1 MMATLT
7 AISTKGGGGGK
18 GSLKYICRDDKT
30 EQGRW
35 ITAINCTPQTAYD
48 EFRNTKQLY
57 GKTDGAQYFHFVQSH
72 PSGYEISPELAL
84 KIAREFAEKAF
95 KGFECVI
102 ACHTDAPHI
111 HCHFIVNSVSCEDG
125 HKFRSNKFT
134 LKAMRE
140 LSDEICMKYGV
151 ATLDRS
157 HLEHKSKGVS
167 PREYHSGM
175 KGECWKIELMN
186 TIDYA
191 MRKAKSK
198 KHFIWLMRQEGYSVK
213 WQDNHKY
220 ITYTCP
226 NGCRVRDDKLHEE
239 KYRKE
244 MMIREFEIR
253 GNEAR
258 LARERRESLGHKQGD
273 LGVRQQLEGSDWLN
287 EADLGYAGGDTGNDV
302 GPADER
308 GHAVSAEEDRAEFRA
323 GADRAAQSL
332 AGHSL
337 TGWETERAILYADE
351 AARRV
356 QAQTKGQ
363 VVDSSLDFAGKLGL
377 AADGL
382 ALLASLTEPEPVE
395 DDVWRGSDRKT
406 LAKEFEKKEE
416 LGMKM

>member
-1 MMATLT
+1 MATVT

-35 ITAINCTPQTAYD
+35 ITAINCTPQTAYE

-72 PSGYEISPELAL
+72 PSGYDISPELAL
-84 KIAREFAEKAF
+84 KIAREFSEKAF

-134 LKAMRE
+134 LKAMRQ

-151 ATLDRS
+151 ATLDKS
-157 HLEHKSKGVS
+157 HLQKKSRGVS

-175 KGECWKIELMN
+175 KGESWKIELMN

-191 MRKAKSK
+191 MLKAKSK
-198 KHFIWLMRQEGYSVK
+198 KHFLWLMRQEGYSVK

-258 LARERRESLGHKQGD
+258 LARERRESLGHQSRD
-273 LGVRQQLEGSDWLN
+273 VSVRQQLESVDRLN
-287 EADLGYAGGDTGNDV
+287 EADLGYADGDTGNDV
-302 GPADER
+302 ELADER
-308 GHAVSAEEDRAEFRA
+308 GHAVSADKDRAEFGA
-323 GADRAAQSL
+323 GADRAAESL
-332 AGHSL
+332 AGHGH
-337 TGWETERAILYADE
+337 TGWETERAILIADE

-356 QAQTKGQ
+356 QAQAQGQ
-363 VVDSSLDFAGKLGL
+363 TVGCDNSLTSELGAAALGL
-377 AADGL
+377 GALAALIAD
-382 ALLASLTEPEPVE
+382 EPAE
-395 DDVWRGSDRKT
+395 DDDFQISDRKL
-406 LAKEFEKKEE
+406 LAEEFRKKEE

>member
-1 MMATLT
+1 MMATVT

-18 GSLKYICRDDKT
+18 GLLRYICRDDKT

-72 PSGYEISPELAL
+72 PSGYDISPELAL

-175 KGECWKIELMN
+175 KGESWKIELMN

-198 KHFIWLMRQEGYSVK
+198 KHFLWLMRQEGYSVK

-258 LARERRESLGHKQGD
+258 LARERRESLGHQSCD
-273 LGVRQQLEGSDWLN
+273 ISVRQQLEGSDRPY
-287 EADLGYAGGDTGNDV
+287 EADLGYAGGDIGNDV

-308 GHAVSAEEDRAEFRA
+308 GHAGSADKDRAEFGA
-323 GADRAAQSL
+323 GADRAAESASRFGQ
-332 AGHSL
+332 
-337 TGWETERAILYADE
+337 TGWETERAILCADE

-356 QAQTKGQ
+356 QAQAQGQ
-363 VVDSSLDFAGKLGL
+363 AVGCDNNLTSELGVAALGL
-377 AADGL
+377 GALAALIAD
-382 ALLASLTEPEPVE
+382 EPAE
-395 DDVWRGSDRKT
+395 DDDFKISDRKQ
-406 LAKEFEKKEE
+406 LAEEFRKKEE

>member
-1 MMATLT
+1 MATVT

-18 GSLKYICRDDKT
+18 GSLRYICRDDKT
-30 EQGRW
+30 ENKKW
-35 ITAINCTPQTAYD
+35 VTAINCTPQTAYE
-48 EFRNTKQLY
+48 EFRNTKQLFNIN
-57 GKTDGAQYFHFVQSH
+57 DGTQYFHFVQSH
-72 PSGYEISPELAL
+72 PSGYDISPELAL
-84 KIAREFAEKAF
+84 EIAREFAEKAF
-95 KGFECVI
+95 EGFQCVI

-134 LKAMRE
+134 LKKMRE
-140 LSDEICMKYGV
+140 LSDEICKRHGV
-151 ATLDRS
+151 VTLDRS
-157 HLEHKSKGVS
+157 HLQKKSQGVS
-167 PREYHSGM
+167 PREYQVGM
-175 KGECWKIELMN
+175 KGESWKVELIN

-198 KHFIWLMRQEGYSVK
+198 KHFMWLMRQEGYSVK

-226 NGCRVRDDKLHEE
+226 NGCRARDDKLHEE

-244 MMIREFEIR
+244 MMEREFKIR
-253 GNEAR
+253 GNEAS
-258 LARERRESLGHKQGD
+258 LARERRESVRHKQSD
-273 LGVRQQLEGSDWLN
+273 PGVRQQLEGFDRFN
-287 EADLGYAGGDTGNDV
+287 ETDFGYAGRDLGNDV
-302 GPADER
+302 ESADER
-308 GHAVSAEEDRAEFRA
+308 GHTVSAEKDRGQFGA
-323 GADRAAQSL
+323 GADGTAESAA
-332 AGHSL
+332 GPGL

-351 AARRV
+351 TARRI
-356 QAQTKGQ
+356 QAQAQ
-363 VVDSSLDFAGKLGL
+363 DHDVENSSGIVCGLGL

-382 ALLASLTEPEPVE
+382 GLLASLTEPEPVE

>member
-1 MMATLT
+1 MATVT

-18 GSLKYICRDDKT
+18 GSLRYICRDDKT
-30 EQGRW
+30 ENKKW
-35 ITAINCTPQTAYD
+35 VTAINCTPQTAYE
-48 EFRNTKQLY
+48 EFKNTKQLY

-72 PSGYEISPELAL
+72 PSGYDISPELAL
-84 KIAREFAEKAF
+84 EIAREFAEKAF
-95 KGFECVI
+95 EGFQCVI

-134 LKAMRE
+134 LQKMRE
-140 LSDEICMKYGV
+140 LSDEICQRHGV
-151 ATLDRS
+151 VTLDRS
-157 HLEHKSKGVS
+157 HLQKKSRGVS

-175 KGECWKIELMN
+175 KGESWKVELIN

-198 KHFIWLMRQEGYSVK
+198 KHFCWLMRQEGYNVK

-226 NGCRVRDDKLHEE
+226 NGCRARDDKLHEE

-244 MMIREFEIR
+244 MMEREFKIR
-253 GNEAR
+253 GYEAS
-258 LARERRESLGHKQGD
+258 LARERRESVRHKQSD
-273 LGVRQQLEGSDWLN
+273 PGVRQQLES
-287 EADLGYAGGDTGNDV
+287 ADRLDQADFGYASGDPGNDV
-302 GPADER
+302 GTFDER
-308 GHAVSAEEDRAEFRA
+308 GHTVSAEKDRAEFGA
-323 GADRAAQSL
+323 GADGAEESAAGSGL
-332 AGHSL
+332 S
-337 TGWETERAILYADE
+337 GWETERAILIADE
-351 AARRV
+351 TARRV
-356 QAQTKGQ
+356 QAQAQGQ
-363 VVDSSLDFAGKLGL
+363 VVDSSLDFAGGLGL

-406 LAKEFEKKEE
+406 LAKEIEKKEE

>member
-1 MMATLT
+1 MATVT

-18 GSLKYICRDDKT
+18 GSLRYICRDDKT

-84 KIAREFAEKAF
+84 RIAREFAEKAF

-175 KGECWKIELMN
+175 KGESWKIELMN

-198 KHFIWLMRQEGYSVK
+198 KHFMWLMRQEGYSVK

-226 NGCRVRDDKLHEE
+226 NGCRARDDKLHEE

-244 MMIREFEIR
+244 MMEREFKIR
-253 GNEAR
+253 GYEAS
-258 LARERRESLGHKQGD
+258 LARERRECVRHKQSD
-273 LGVRQQLEGSDWLN
+273 LGVRQQLEGSDRF
-287 EADLGYAGGDTGNDV
+287 DKVDFGYADGDLGNDV
-302 GPADER
+302 GAFDKR
-308 GHAVSAEEDRAEFRA
+308 GHTVSAEKDRAELGA
-323 GADRAAQSL
+323 GAVRTAESAAGS
-332 AGHSL
+332 GL

-351 AARRV
+351 TARRV
-356 QAQTKGQ
+356 QAQAQSQT
-363 VVDSSLDFAGKLGL
+363 VDTGLGITGNLSL

>member
-1 MMATLT
+1 MATVT

-18 GSLKYICRDDKT
+18 GSLRYICRDDKT
-30 EQGRW
+30 ENKKW
-35 ITAINCTPQTAYD
+35 VTAINCTSETAYQ
-48 EFRNTKQLY
+48 EFRNTKKLFN
-57 GKTDGAQYFHFVQSH
+57 KNDGTQYFHFVQSH
-72 PSGYEISPELAL
+72 PSGYDISPELAL
-84 KIAREFAEKAF
+84 EIAREFAEKAF
-95 KGFECVI
+95 EGFQCVI

-140 LSDEICMKYGV
+140 LSDEICERYGV
-151 ATLDRS
+151 ITLDRS

-175 KGECWKIELMN
+175 KGESWKIELIN

-198 KHFIWLMRQEGYSVK
+198 KHFCWLMRQEGYSVK
-213 WQDNHKY
+213 WQENHKY

-239 KYRKE
+239 KYQKE
-244 MMIREFEIR
+244 MMEREFKIR
-253 GNEAR
+253 GYEAS
-258 LARERRESLGHKQGD
+258 LARERRESLGHQSGNVS
-273 LGVRQQLEGSDWLN
+273 VRQQLEGSDRLDQ
-287 EADLGYAGGDTGNDV
+287 ADLGYAGGDLGDAV
-302 GPADER
+302 GAFDKR
-308 GHAVSAEEDRAEFRA
+308 GHTVSAEKNRAEFGS
-323 GADRAAQSL
+323 GADGTAESAAGL
-332 AGHSL
+332 GL
-337 TGWETERAILYADE
+337 TGWETERAILIADE

-356 QAQTKGQ
+356 QAQAQGQ
-363 VVDSSLDFAGKLGL
+363 VVDSSLDFAGEFGL

-395 DDVWRGSDRKT
+395 DDVWRESDRKE
-406 LAKEFEKKEE
+406 LAKELEKKEE

>member
-1 MMATLT
+1 MATVT

-18 GSLKYICRDDKT
+18 GSLRYICRDDKT
-30 EQGRW
+30 ENKKW
-35 ITAINCTPQTAYD
+35 VTAVNCTLQTAYE
-48 EFRNTKQLY
+48 EFKNTKQLY

-72 PSGYEISPELAL
+72 PSGYDISPELAL
-84 KIAREFAEKAF
+84 EIAREFAEKAF
-95 KGFECVI
+95 DGFQCVI

-140 LSDEICMKYGV
+140 LSDEICERHGV
-151 ATLDRS
+151 ITLDRS

-175 KGECWKIELMN
+175 KGESWKVELIN

-198 KHFIWLMRQEGYSVK
+198 KHFCWLMRQEGYSVK

-226 NGCRVRDDKLHEE
+226 NGCRARDDKLHEE

-244 MMIREFEIR
+244 MMEREFKIR
-253 GNEAR
+253 GNEAS
-258 LARERRESLGHKQGD
+258 LARERRESVRHKQSD
-273 LGVRQQLEGSDWLN
+273 LGIRQQLESSDRF
-287 EADLGYAGGDTGNDV
+287 DKVDFGYAGRDLGNGV
-302 GPADER
+302 GALDER
-308 GHAVSAEEDRAEFRA
+308 GHTVSAEEDRAEFGA
-323 GADRAAQSL
+323 GADRAEESA
-332 AGHSL
+332 AGPGL

-351 AARRV
+351 TARRV
-356 QAQTKGQ
+356 QAQAQGQ
-363 VVDSSLDFAGKLGL
+363 VVDSSLDFAGELGL
-377 AADGL
+377 AADSL
-382 ALLASLTEPEPVE
+382 ALLASLTEPESVE

-406 LAKEFEKKEE
+406 LAKEIEKKEE

>member
-1 MMATLT
+1 MATVT

-18 GSLKYICRDDKT
+18 GSLRYICRDDKT
-30 EQGRW
+30 ENQKW
-35 ITAINCTPQTAYD
+35 VTAINCTPQTAYE

-57 GKTDGAQYFHFVQSH
+57 GKTDGTQYFHFVQSH
-72 PSGYEISPELAL
+72 PSGYDISPELAL
-84 KIAREFAEKAF
+84 EIAREFAEEAF
-95 KGFECVI
+95 EGFQCVI

-134 LKAMRE
+134 LQKMRE
-140 LSDEICMKYGV
+140 LSDEICQRHGV
-151 ATLDRS
+151 VTLDKL
-157 HLEHKSKGVS
+157 HLQRKSRGVS

-175 KGECWKIELMN
+175 KGESWKVELIN

-198 KHFIWLMRQEGYSVK
+198 KHFMWLMRQEGYNVK
-213 WQDNHKY
+213 WQENHKY

-226 NGCRVRDDKLHEE
+226 NGCRARDDKLHEE

-244 MMIREFEIR
+244 MMEREFKIR
-253 GNEAR
+253 GYEAS
-258 LARERRESLGHKQGD
+258 LARERRESVRHKQSD
-273 LGVRQQLEGSDWLN
+273 VSVRQQLEGSDRIN
-287 EADLGYAGGDTGNDV
+287 ETDFGYAGRDPGNDV
-302 GPADER
+302 GAFDER
-308 GHAVSAEEDRAEFRA
+308 GHTVSAEKDRAELGA
-323 GADRAAQSL
+323 GAVRTAESAA
-332 AGHSL
+332 GPCL
-337 TGWETERAILYADE
+337 TGWETERAILFADE
-351 AARRV
+351 TARRV
-356 QAQTKGQ
+356 QAQAQGHD
-363 VVDSSLDFAGKLGL
+363 VENSPGIAGGLGL

>member
-1 MMATLT
+1 MATVT

-18 GSLKYICRDDKT
+18 GSLRYICRDDKT
-30 EQGRW
+30 ENKKW
-35 ITAINCTPQTAYD
+35 VTAINCTPQTAYE
-48 EFRNTKQLY
+48 EFRNTKKLFN
-57 GKTDGAQYFHFVQSH
+57 KNDGAQYFHFVQSH
-72 PSGYEISPELAL
+72 PSGYDISPELAL
-84 KIAREFAEKAF
+84 KIAKEFAEKVF

-125 HKFRSNKFT
+125 HKFHSNKFT

-151 ATLDRS
+151 ATLDKS

-175 KGECWKIELMN
+175 KGESWKIELMN

-191 MRKAKSK
+191 MKKAKSK
-198 KHFIWLMRQEGYSVK
+198 KHFCWLMRQEGYNVK

-226 NGCRVRDDKLHEE
+226 NGCRARDDKLHEE

-244 MMIREFEIR
+244 MMEREFKIR
-253 GNEAR
+253 GYEAS
-258 LARERRESLGHKQGD
+258 LTRERRESVRHKQSD
-273 LGVRQQLEGSDWLN
+273 LGVRQQLEGSDRIN
-287 EADLGYAGGDTGNDV
+287 ETDFGYAGRDLGNGV
-302 GPADER
+302 GALDER
-308 GHAVSAEEDRAEFRA
+308 GHTVSAEKDRAELGA
-323 GADRAAQSL
+323 GADRAAKSA
-332 AGHSL
+332 AGPGL
-337 TGWETERAILYADE
+337 TGWETERAILFADE
-351 AARRV
+351 TARRV
-356 QAQTKGQ
+356 QAQAQGQ
-363 VVDSSLDFAGKLGL
+363 VVDSGLDFAGGIGL

-382 ALLASLTEPEPVE
+382 GLLVSLTEPEPVE

>member
-1 MMATLT
+1 MATVT
-7 AISTKGGGGGK
+7 AISTKGGSGGK
-18 GSLKYICRDDKT
+18 GSLRYICRDDKT
-30 EQGRW
+30 ENKKW
-35 ITAINCTPQTAYD
+35 VTAINCTPETTYQ
-48 EFRNTKQLY
+48 EFRNTKKLFN
-57 GKTDGAQYFHFVQSH
+57 KNDGSQYFHFVQSH
-72 PSGYEISPELAL
+72 PSGYDISPELAL
-84 KIAREFAEKAF
+84 QIAREFAEKAF
-95 KGFECVI
+95 DGFQCVI

-125 HKFRSNKFT
+125 HKFHSNKFT

-140 LSDEICMKYGV
+140 LSDEICERHGV
-151 ATLDRS
+151 VTLDKS

-175 KGECWKIELMN
+175 KGESWKVDLIN

-198 KHFIWLMRQEGYSVK
+198 KHFCWLMRQEGYSVK
-213 WQDNHKY
+213 WQENHKY

-226 NGCRVRDDKLHEE
+226 NGCRARDDKLHEE

-244 MMIREFEIR
+244 MMEREFKIR
-253 GNEAR
+253 RYEAS
-258 LARERRESLGHKQGD
+258 LARTRREGTRHFTGD
-273 LGVRQQLEGSDWLN
+273 DRARQQLESAGGLDQ
-287 EADLGYAGGDTGNDV
+287 ADLGYAGGDFGD
-302 GPADER
+302 
-308 GHAVSAEEDRAEFRA
+308 AVVSDAPKRDARSAEQDRTEFGA
-323 GADRAAQSL
+323 GADGAAEST
-332 AGHSL
+332 AGLGL

-356 QAQTKGQ
+356 QTQAQGQ
-363 VVDSSLDFAGKLGL
+363 VVDSGLDFAGGLGL

-406 LAKEFEKKEE
+406 LAKELEKKEE

>member
-1 MMATLT
+1 MATVT

-18 GSLKYICRDDKT
+18 GLLRYICRDDKT
-30 EQGRW
+30 ENKKW
-35 ITAINCTPQTAYD
+35 VTAVNCTPQTAYE
-48 EFRNTKQLY
+48 EFRNTKKLFN
-57 GKTDGAQYFHFVQSH
+57 KNDGTQYFHFVQSH
-72 PSGYEISPELAL
+72 PSGYDISPELAL
-84 KIAREFAEKAF
+84 EIAREFAEKAF
-95 KGFECVI
+95 DGFQCVI

-140 LSDEICMKYGV
+140 LSDEICERHGV
-151 ATLDRS
+151 ITLDRS

-175 KGECWKIELMN
+175 KGESWKVELIN

-198 KHFIWLMRQEGYSVK
+198 NHFSWLMRQEGYSVK

-226 NGCRVRDDKLHEE
+226 NGCRARDDKLHEE

-244 MMIREFEIR
+244 MMEHEFKIR
-253 GNEAR
+253 GYEAS
-258 LARERRESLGHKQGD
+258 LARERRESLGHQSRD
-273 LGVRQQLEGSDWLN
+273 LSVRLKLEGSDRLD
-287 EADLGYAGGDTGNDV
+287 EADLGYTGGDFGNDV
-302 GPADER
+302 GSADER
-308 GHAVSAEEDRAEFRA
+308 RHAVSAEEDRAEFGA
-323 GADRAAQSL
+323 NADRASESVI
-332 AGHSL
+332 GHGH

-356 QAQTKGQ
+356 QTQVQGQ
-363 VVDSSLDFAGKLGL
+363 NVGCNNNLTSELGAATLGL
-377 AADGL
+377 GALAALIADES
-382 ALLASLTEPEPVE
+382 AE
-395 DDVWRGSDRKT
+395 DDDFQISDRKL
-406 LAKEFEKKEE
+406 LAEEFRKKEE

>member
-1 MMATLT
+1 MMATVT

-18 GSLKYICRDDKT
+18 GSLRYICRDDKT

-48 EFRNTKQLY
+48 EFRNTKQFY

-72 PSGYEISPELAL
+72 PSGYDISPELAL

-151 ATLDRS
+151 ATLDKS

-175 KGECWKIELMN
+175 KGESWKIELMN

-258 LARERRESLGHKQGD
+258 LARERRESPGHKQSNP
-273 LGVRQQLEGSDWLN
+273 GVRQQLEGSDRFN
-287 EADLGYAGGDTGNDV
+287 EADLGYADGDTGNDV

-356 QAQTKGQ
+356 QAQAQGQ
-363 VVDSSLDFAGKLGL
+363 VVDSGLDFAGGLGL

-382 ALLASLTEPEPVE
+382 GLLASLTEPEPVE

>member
-1 MMATLT
+1 MATVT

-18 GSLKYICRDDKT
+18 GSLRYICRDDKT
-30 EQGRW
+30 ENKKW
-35 ITAINCTPQTAYD
+35 VTAINCTPETAYE
-48 EFRNTKQLY
+48 EFRNTKNLY
-57 GKTDGAQYFHFVQSH
+57 NKTDGAQYFHFVQSH
-72 PSGYEISPELAL
+72 PSGYDISPELAL
-84 KIAREFAEKAF
+84 QIAREFAEKAF
-95 KGFECVI
+95 EGFQCVI

-140 LSDEICMKYGV
+140 LSDEICQRHGV
-151 ATLDRS
+151 VTLDRS
-157 HLEHKSKGVS
+157 HLQKQSRGVS

-175 KGECWKIELMN
+175 KGESWKVDLIN

-198 KHFIWLMRQEGYSVK
+198 KHFSWLMRQEGYSVK
-213 WQDNHKY
+213 WQENHKY

-244 MMIREFEIR
+244 MMEREFKIR
-253 GNEAR
+253 GYEAG
-258 LARERRESLGHKQGD
+258 LARERRESVRHKQSD
-273 LGVRQQLEGSDWLN
+273 VSVRQQLEGSDRFDKVDF
-287 EADLGYAGGDTGNDV
+287 EYAGGDLGDAV
-302 GPADER
+302 GAADEGRDAISSSEDR
-308 GHAVSAEEDRAEFRA
+308 GHLGA
-323 GADRAAQSL
+323 GADGTAESL
-332 AGHSL
+332 AGLGL
-337 TGWETERAILYADE
+337 TGWETERAILIADE
-351 AARRV
+351 TARRV
-356 QAQTKGQ
+356 QAQAQGQ
-363 VVDSSLDFAGKLGL
+363 VVDSSLDFAGGLGL

-382 ALLASLTEPEPVE
+382 GLLASLTEPEPVE

-406 LAKEFEKKEE
+406 LAKEIEKKEE

>member
-1 MMATLT
+1 MATVT
-7 AISTKGGGGGK
+7 AISTKGGSGGK
-18 GSLKYICRDDKT
+18 SSLRYICRDDKT
-30 EQGRW
+30 ENKKW
-35 ITAINCTPQTAYD
+35 VTAINCTPETAYQ
-48 EFRNTKQLY
+48 EFRNTKKLFN
-57 GKTDGAQYFHFVQSH
+57 KNDGTQYFHFVQSH
-72 PSGYEISPELAL
+72 PSGYDISPELAL
-84 KIAREFAEKAF
+84 QIAHEFAEKAF
-95 KGFECVI
+95 EGFQCVI

-140 LSDEICMKYGV
+140 LSDEICERHGV
-151 ATLDRS
+151 VTLDKS

-175 KGECWKIELMN
+175 NGESWKIELIN

-198 KHFIWLMRQEGYSVK
+198 KHFSWLMQQEGYSVK

-226 NGCRVRDDKLHEE
+226 NGCRARDDKLHEE

-244 MMIREFEIR
+244 MMEREFKIR
-253 GNEAR
+253 GNEAS
-258 LARERRESLGHKQGD
+258 LARARRESVRHKQSD
-273 LGVRQQLEGSDWLN
+273 LGVRQQLESAGGLDQ
-287 EADLGYAGGDTGNDV
+287 ADLGYAGRDLGDAVISDA
-302 GPADER
+302 PER
-308 GHAVSAEEDRAEFRA
+308 DAGSTEEDQAAFGAVADGTAE
-323 GADRAAQSL
+323 SL
-332 AGHSL
+332 AGPGL
-337 TGWETERAILYADE
+337 TGWETERAILIADE
-351 AARRV
+351 TARRV
-356 QAQTKGQ
+356 QAQAQGQ
-363 VVDSSLDFAGKLGL
+363 TVDSSLDFAGGLGL

-382 ALLASLTEPEPVE
+382 GLLASLTEPEPVE

-406 LAKEFEKKEE
+406 LAKEIEKKEE

>member
-1 MMATLT
+1 MATVT

-18 GSLKYICRDDKT
+18 GSLRYICRDDKT
-30 EQGRW
+30 ENKKW
-35 ITAINCTPQTAYD
+35 VTAINCTPETAYQ
-48 EFRNTKQLY
+48 EFRNTKKLFN
-57 GKTDGAQYFHFVQSH
+57 KNDGTQYFHFVQSH
-72 PSGYEISPELAL
+72 PSGYDISPELAL
-84 KIAREFAEKAF
+84 EIAREFAEKAF
-95 KGFECVI
+95 EGFQCVI

-140 LSDEICMKYGV
+140 LSDEICERHGIV
-151 ATLDRS
+151 TLDKS

-175 KGECWKIELMN
+175 KGESWKVDLIN

-198 KHFIWLMRQEGYSVK
+198 KHFMWLMRQEGYSVK
-213 WQDNHKY
+213 WRDNHKY

-226 NGCRVRDDKLHEE
+226 NGCRARDDKLHEE

-244 MMIREFEIR
+244 MMEREFKIR
-253 GNEAR
+253 GYEAS
-258 LARERRESLGHKQGD
+258 LARERRESVRHKQSD
-273 LGVRQQLEGSDWLN
+273 LGVRFKLEGPDRLDQ
-287 EADLGYAGGDTGNDV
+287 ADFGYAGGDPGNGV
-302 GPADER
+302 GAFDER
-308 GHAVSAEEDRAEFRA
+308 GHTVSAEKDRAELGA
-323 GADRAAQSL
+323 GAVRTAESAA
-332 AGHSL
+332 GPGL
-337 TGWETERAILYADE
+337 TGWETERAILIADE
-351 AARRV
+351 TARRV
-356 QAQTKGQ
+356 QAQAQGQ
-363 VVDSSLDFAGKLGL
+363 VVDSSLDFAGGLGL

-382 ALLASLTEPEPVE
+382 GLLASLTEPEPVE

>member
-1 MMATLT
+1 MATVT

-18 GSLKYICRDDKT
+18 GSLRYICRDDKT
-30 EQGRW
+30 ENKKW
-35 ITAINCTPQTAYD
+35 VTAINCTPQTAYE
-48 EFRNTKQLY
+48 EFRNTKKLY
-57 GKTDGAQYFHFVQSH
+57 GKTDGTQYFHFVQSH
-72 PSGYEISPELAL
+72 PSGYDISPELAL
-84 KIAREFAEKAF
+84 EIAREFAEKAF
-95 KGFECVI
+95 EGFQCVI

-140 LSDEICMKYGV
+140 LSDEICERHGV
-151 ATLDRS
+151 VTLDKS
-157 HLEHKSKGVS
+157 HLQRKSRGVS

-175 KGECWKIELMN
+175 KGESWKVELIN

-198 KHFIWLMRQEGYSVK
+198 KHFMWLMQQEGYYVK
-213 WQDNHKY
+213 WRDNHKY

-226 NGCRVRDDKLHEE
+226 NGCRARDDKLHEE

-244 MMIREFEIR
+244 LMEREFKIR
-253 GNEAR
+253 GYEAS
-258 LARERRESLGHKQGD
+258 LARERRESVRHKQSD
-273 LGVRQQLEGSDWLN
+273 LGVRQQLEGSDRLDQ
-287 EADLGYAGGDTGNDV
+287 ADLGYASGNLGNGV
-302 GPADER
+302 GAFDER
-308 GHAVSAEEDRAEFRA
+308 GHTVSAEKDRAEFRTD
-323 GADRAAQSL
+323 ADGTAESVI
-332 AGHSL
+332 GIGL
-337 TGWETERAILYADE
+337 TGWETERAILFADE
-351 AARRV
+351 TARRIQT
-356 QAQTKGQ
+356 QAQSHDVENSPGI
-363 VVDSSLDFAGKLGL
+363 AGGLGL

-382 ALLASLTEPEPVE
+382 GLLASLTEPEPVE

>member
-1 MMATLT
+1 MATVT

-18 GSLKYICRDDKT
+18 GSLRYICRDDKT

-35 ITAINCTPQTAYD
+35 VTAINCTPQTAYD

-84 KIAREFAEKAF
+84 KIAKEFAEKVF

-111 HCHFIVNSVSCEDG
+111 HCHFIVNSVSSEDG

-175 KGECWKIELMN
+175 KGESWKIELMN

-198 KHFIWLMRQEGYSVK
+198 KHFLWLMRQEGYSVK

-258 LARERRESLGHKQGD
+258 LARERRESLGHKQSD
-273 LGVRQQLEGSDWLN
+273 LGVRQQLEGSDRFDTMS
-287 EADLGYAGGDTGNDV
+287 DLLTREDTQYLLKKI
-302 GPADER
+302 EQSSE
-308 GHAVSAEEDRAEFRA
+308 HA
-323 GADRAAQSL
+323 
-332 AGHSL
+332 L
-337 TGWETERAILYADE
+337 TEQRKALQDL
-351 AARRV
+351 V
-356 QAQTKGQ
+356 KQ
-363 VVDSSLDFAGKLGL
+363 AGKLNEQFSTQTKQL
-377 AADGL
+377 EEFKHKLKARMWVVIIISQASL
-382 ALLASLTEPEPVE
+382 ALLLS
-395 DDVWRGSDRKT
+395 G
-406 LAKEFEKKEE
+406 
-416 LGMKM
+416 LGLWLR

>member
-1 MMATLT
+1 MATVT

-18 GSLKYICRDDKT
+18 GSLRYICRDDKT
-30 EQGRW
+30 ENKEW
-35 ITAINCTPQTAYD
+35 VTAINCTSQTAYE

-57 GKTDGAQYFHFVQSH
+57 GKTDGTQYFHFVQSH
-72 PSGYEISPELAL
+72 PSGYDISPDTAL
-84 KIAREFAEKAF
+84 EIAKEFAEKAF
-95 KGFECVI
+95 AGFQCVI

-134 LKAMRE
+134 LQKMRE
-140 LSDEICMKYGV
+140 LSDEICQRHGV
-151 ATLDRS
+151 VTLDRS
-157 HLEHKSKGVS
+157 HLQKKSRGIS

-175 KGECWKIELMN
+175 KGESWKVELIN

-198 KHFIWLMRQEGYSVK
+198 KHFCWLMRQEGYNVK

-226 NGCRVRDDKLHEE
+226 NRCRARDDKLHEE

-244 MMIREFEIR
+244 MMEREFKIR
-253 GNEAR
+253 GYEAS
-258 LARERRESLGHKQGD
+258 LARERRESVRHKQSD
-273 LGVRQQLEGSDWLN
+273 LGVRQQLEGSDRF
-287 EADLGYAGGDTGNDV
+287 DKVDFGYASGDPGNDV
-302 GPADER
+302 GAFDER
-308 GHAVSAEEDRAEFRA
+308 GHTVSAEKDRAEFGA
-323 GADRAAQSL
+323 GADGAEESAAGS
-332 AGHSL
+332 GL
-337 TGWETERAILYADE
+337 TGWETERAILIADE
-351 AARRV
+351 TARRV
-356 QAQTKGQ
+356 QAQAQGQ
-363 VVDSSLDFAGKLGL
+363 VVDSSLDFAGGLGL

-382 ALLASLTEPEPVE
+382 GLLAALTEPEPVE
-395 DDVWRGSDRKT
+395 DDDWRGSDKKT

>member
-1 MMATLT
+1 MATVT

-18 GSLKYICRDDKT
+18 GSLRYICRDDKT

-35 ITAINCTPQTAYD
+35 VTAINCTPETAYE
-48 EFRNTKQLY
+48 EFRNTKNLY
-57 GKTDGAQYFHFVQSH
+57 NKTDGAQYFHFVQSH
-72 PSGYEISPELAL
+72 PSGYDISPELAL
-84 KIAREFAEKAF
+84 KIAKEFAEKAF

-175 KGECWKIELMN
+175 KGESWKIELMN

-198 KHFIWLMRQEGYSVK
+198 KHFLWLMRQEGYSVK

-226 NGCRVRDDKLHEE
+226 NRCRVRDDKLHEE

-258 LARERRESLGHKQGD
+258 LARERRESLGHQSRD
-273 LGVRQQLEGSDWLN
+273 ISVRQQLEGSDRSDK
-287 EADLGYAGGDTGNDV
+287 ADLGYAGGDIGDDV

-308 GHAVSAEEDRAEFRA
+308 RHAVSAAEDRAEFGA
-323 GADRAAQSL
+323 GADRAAESL
-332 AGHSL
+332 AGHGH

-351 AARRV
+351 SARRV
-356 QAQTKGQ
+356 QAQAHSQNVGC
-363 VVDSSLDFAGKLGL
+363 DNSLTSELGAAALGL
-377 AADGL
+377 GA
-382 ALLASLTEPEPVE
+382 LASLIADEPAE
-395 DDVWRGSDRKT
+395 DDDFQISDRKA
-406 LAKEFEKKEE
+406 LVEEFRKKEE

>member
-1 MMATLT
+1 MATVT

-18 GSLKYICRDDKT
+18 GSLRYICRDDKT
-30 EQGRW
+30 ENKKW
-35 ITAINCTPQTAYD
+35 VTAINCTPQTAYE
-48 EFRNTKQLY
+48 EFRNTKKLFN
-57 GKTDGAQYFHFVQSH
+57 KNDGAQYFHFVQSH
-72 PSGYEISPELAL
+72 PSGYDISPELAL
-84 KIAREFAEKAF
+84 EIAREFAEKAF
-95 KGFECVI
+95 DGFQCVI

-140 LSDEICMKYGV
+140 LSDEICERHGV
-151 ATLDRS
+151 ITLDRS

-175 KGECWKIELMN
+175 KGESWKVELIN

-198 KHFIWLMRQEGYSVK
+198 KHFSWLMRQEGYSVK

-226 NGCRVRDDKLHEE
+226 NGCRARDDKLHEE

-244 MMIREFEIR
+244 MMEREFKIR
-253 GNEAR
+253 GNEAS
-258 LARERRESLGHKQGD
+258 LARARREGTRHSTGD
-273 LGVRQQLEGSDWLN
+273 DRARQQLESAGGLDQ
-287 EADLGYAGGDTGNDV
+287 ADLGYAGRDLGDAVISDA
-302 GPADER
+302 PER
-308 GHAVSAEEDRAEFRA
+308 DAGSAEENRAEFGSGTVRTAESAA
-323 GADRAAQSL
+323 GP
-332 AGHSL
+332 GL
-337 TGWETERAILYADE
+337 TGWETERAILIADE
-351 AARRV
+351 TARKV
-356 QAQTKGQ
+356 QAQAQGQ
-363 VVDSSLDFAGKLGL
+363 VVDSSLDFAGGLGL

-395 DDVWRGSDRKT
+395 DDVWRESDRKE
-406 LAKEFEKKEE
+406 LAKELEKKEE